1 MGAGG
6 PKASWWRLLAA
17 PRPAIR
23 TEEVIPP
30 SQRDDGSWVFLA
42 AMAIVV
48 CVIYIIGFERG
59 GPAGRNAGAQARA
72 LLPYQTLFRDL
83 PSVEQRVFRAM
94 QEGLGE
100 ALRTRGSTQA
110 WPAVATLAAQ
120 GVPPFAPDVLD
131 RSALRWELRST
142 ALLYQYVGIPSASRE
157 APAFMIS
164 IVEPEPITGEKPI
177 PGVVDEEHQVLPDGL
192 LLHITYWKRRADGIG
207 TGPIT
212 EPSLAGWTQI
222 RVKSPIEELM
232 ETP

>member
-1 MGAGG
+1 MSAEQ
-6 PKASWWRLLAA
+6 PKASWLRVLAA

-23 TEEVIPP
+23 TEEVVPP

-48 CVIYIIGFERG
+48 CVIYIVGFERG
-59 GPAGRNAGAQARA
+59 GPPASTAGAQARA
-72 LLPYQTLFRDL
+72 LLPYQVLFRDL
-83 PSVEQRVFRAM
+83 PSTEQRIFRAM

-100 ALRTRGSTQA
+100 ALRARGSTQT
-110 WPAVATLAAQ
+110 WPPVSALAAQ

-131 RSALRWELRST
+131 RSGLRWELRSA
-142 ALLYQYVGIPSASRE
+142 ALLYQYVGVPSAARE

-164 IVEPEPITGEKPI
+164 ILEPEPITGEKPI

-192 LLHITYWKRRADGIG
+192 LLHITYWTRRADGIG
-207 TGPIT
+207 DGPIAD
-212 EPSLAGWTQI
+212 PALAGWTQI

-232 ETP
+232 AER